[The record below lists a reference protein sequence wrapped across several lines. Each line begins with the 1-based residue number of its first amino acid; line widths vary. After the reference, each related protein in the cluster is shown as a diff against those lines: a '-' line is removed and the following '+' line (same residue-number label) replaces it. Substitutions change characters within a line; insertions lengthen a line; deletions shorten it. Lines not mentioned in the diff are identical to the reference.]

1 MEKVLDVFLISCHA
15 ENRRTLFGVFQDL
28 PVNAHSVFTLAQ
40 AMEFISGHRFDLV
53 FCEEKLPDGS
63 YREALSKL
71 RSRSSSAQFILLM
84 CHGEWDE
91 YLEALRLGVEEVL
104 RSPVLPIDID
114 LALIHSARNAPREF
128 VCQV

>member
-1 MEKVLDVFLISCHA
+1 MEKVLDVLLVSCHA

-40 AMEFISGHRFDLV
+40 AIEFISAHRIDMV
-53 FCEEKLPDGS
+53 FCEETLPDGS
-63 YREALSKL
+63 YRDVLAKL
-71 RSRSSSAQFILLM
+71 RSDSPSAQFILLM
-84 CHGEWDE
+84 CSGEWDE

-104 RSPVLPIDID
+104 GSPVLPIDVD
-114 LALIHSARNAPREF
+114 LALIHSFRNAPREL